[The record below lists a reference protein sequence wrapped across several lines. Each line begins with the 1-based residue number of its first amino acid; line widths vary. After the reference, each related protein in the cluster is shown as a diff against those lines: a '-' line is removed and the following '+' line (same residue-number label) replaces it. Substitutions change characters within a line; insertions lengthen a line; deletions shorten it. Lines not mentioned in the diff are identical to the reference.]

1 MERFAK
7 HLTLCLVVIL
17 AVSSLLVVLP
27 SNAQTIPKPSV
38 PEITVEF
45 VNRSYNVPPST
56 TTTTNPYSGEKIVTT
71 KEGFHIQNDSF
82 VITINSQPISSQDA
96 SGKNIRLF
104 YVVQSKGHFSTY
116 WKNLTY
122 VGASVE
128 EYLPTDNGYA
138 KIVMELNGNNG
149 TKYYD
154 DNGYSNYHYD
164 GTVDGQYGGQ
174 VDFRAQTVVGYTV
187 TVQDEPNPFNIRH
200 PYHIELVVLQ
210 TSDWSPT
217 QTVIIP
223 ATNTPSPSPTVPEF
237 PITLSLVAVL
247 AAVSVLLVIGKRKLS
262 FNR

>member
-82 VITINSQPISSQDA
+82 VITINSQHISTQDA

-104 YVVQSKGHFSTY
+104 YVVESKGHFSAY

-122 VGASVE
+122 VVASVKE
-128 EYLPTDNGYA
+128 
-138 KIVMELNGNNG
+138 
-149 TKYYD
+149 
-154 DNGYSNYHYD
+154 
-164 GTVDGQYGGQ
+164 
-174 VDFRAQTVVGYTV
+174 
-187 TVQDEPNPFNIRH
+187 
-200 PYHIELVVLQ
+200 
-210 TSDWSPT
+210 
-217 QTVIIP
+217 
-223 ATNTPSPSPTVPEF
+223 
-237 PITLSLVAVL
+237 
-247 AAVSVLLVIGKRKLS
+247 
-262 FNR
+262 